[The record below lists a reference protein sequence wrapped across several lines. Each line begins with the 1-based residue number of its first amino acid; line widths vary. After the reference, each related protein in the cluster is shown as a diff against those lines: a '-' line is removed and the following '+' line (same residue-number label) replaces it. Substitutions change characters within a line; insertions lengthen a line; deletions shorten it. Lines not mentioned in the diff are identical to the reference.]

1 MLKWW
6 SSGQQGIT
14 RVRRALQSQDSNKTK
29 IRFMKPGKIA
39 LVFVALSFFAPYL
52 IAFSTSGFAVGAMT
66 WILNV
71 RPFGFAID
79 FQNPSYWF
87 GMGLLVIGL
96 PQFVFSYFMY
106 RFYQKKT
113 TRNRLVHVGVIG
125 MLPIIIW
132 GILNGLPRLWNPTY
146 PYGFNMLPIPII
158 LLVAFLFLKRYSP
171 PPIEE
176 DKTLQWLESDK

>member
-1 MLKWW
+1 MNPRKAAA
-6 SSGQQGIT
+6 IFI
-14 RVRRALQSQDSNKTK
+14 V
-29 IRFMKPGKIA
+29 
-39 LVFVALSFFAPYL
+39 VSFSAPYL
-52 IAFSTSGFAVGAMT
+52 LAFSTSGFAVGAMI

-71 RPFGFAID
+71 SPFGFSID
-79 FQNPSYWF
+79 FQNTSYWF

-113 TRNRLVHVGVIG
+113 TRKRLVQVGIIG

-158 LLVAFLFLKRYSP
+158 LLVAYLFFKRYSP
-171 PPIEE
+171 SSAEE
-176 DKTLQWLESDK
+176 DEIYQWLESEK